1 MRCDEQPWGT
11 GFERSRLSA
20 SHGPRNAQ
28 DLRRNLGSG
37 TITAYFP
44 DGTQTTPTISTG
56 NYLFAIAVAPSGK
69 IYALTFGPLSG
80 PHSNGTVASYNSDGA
95 KTTPTVTIKER
106 GYHEPVGIAVDG
118 GGKIY
123 VLSSVHNGTRGMVT
137 TYKPDGSRATPVFR
151 TGADSSNIA
160 IDRNG
165 KRGSG
170 TVMTTPLNEEYF
182 DGYDNEGNLFADGF
196 ADSFALIE
204 LPKGSS
210 TFQTITTSNT
220 VEFPGSVQWDGKYVT
235 VTDQEANAMYQY
247 TISGTKATLRG
258 TVSLKGSADCAQ
270 TWIATGVVFCADAG
284 LYGAEVFKYPAGG
297 SPIAILSGNFDLPLG
312 AVAAKE

>member
-20 SHGPRNAQ
+20 SHGPRNVQ

-69 IYALTFGPLSG
+69 IYALTFDPLSG
-80 PHSNGTVASYNSDGA
+80 PHSNGTVASYNSDGT
-95 KTTPTVTIKER
+95 KTTPTITIKER

-137 TYKPDGSRATPVFR
+137 TYKPDGSPTTPVFR

-165 KRGSG
+165 KIYVANDAGPPGKSSVTTYLPDGSP
-170 TVMTTPLNEEYF
+170 TTP
-182 DGYDNEGNLFADGF
+182 
-196 ADSFALIE
+196 
-204 LPKGSS
+204 
-210 TFQTITTSNT
+210 TIT
-220 VEFPGSVQWDGKYVT
+220 QRIH
-235 VTDQEANAMYQY
+235 Q
-247 TISGTKATLRG
+247 
-258 TVSLKGSADCAQ
+258 
-270 TWIATGVVFCADAG
+270 
-284 LYGAEVFKYPAGG
+284 PAAA
-297 SPIAILSGNFDLPLG
+297 AILPPSRFTSVHGINQRFP
-312 AVAAKE
+312 V